1 MNKTISTAASI
12 LTNVF
17 SIIANK
23 WIQLKSS
30 NIE

>member
-1 MNKTISTAASI
+1 MNKTAASI

-23 WIQLKSS
+23 WIKLKSS
-30 NIE
+30 SIE

>member
-17 SIIANK
+17 LIIANK

-30 NIE
+30 SIE